1 MRSSARPLLV
11 GLASAVLFA
20 VACNQPPVADIG
32 IPQAGG
38 GLPVTVFVP
47 AGVDPADLQI
57 ALDGQDVRSLFTA
70 GPTGLVASLPL
81 PAPGAHELLV
91 TRPVA
96 PLGSVGRKKA
106 FDVPA
111 PAPTLISVDP
121 AGSIPVTSWLR
132 FQFASDVDASML
144 AGFGFAISCGG
155 QVVPRL
161 AYTVEHQNVVLD
173 PSVDLPAGTCRVV
186 WRDATGATDRSF
198 PVAARAAT
206 EPAAPIY
213 DRDDDTEL
221 APLPDDWW
229 TIDDPGSPTG
239 VRLYFVA
246 PPFGD
251 LRDQVIAGLGQSMAD
266 LDGWSPVN
274 PIVLSFSH
282 AVDRSLLPA
291 DEFAAE
297 DAFSPLALFD
307 ADPASPDYGERVP
320 FMVEARDDPAPDG
333 TTDHTLVLYPSIMLR
348 AHGRYAVVVTDR
360 LFAAGDASRPIDRS
374 AFFDRVVAPPTP
386 LTTDA
391 EAFLRDVDV
400 PLLDF
405 LETVPA
411 VPIHREDVSLVVRIT
426 TRSTLRDPSDLVA
439 IKENALAAPPP
450 PLTVTSIT
458 SSAQRRLIVRGTL
471 ALPSYLGDPDAS
483 VLTRDATG
491 RPQSVRTENVPFT
504 MSLPNQALTGLVP
517 IVIFQHGSPGSQE
530 DVLSSNNEFLDDA
543 GYAIL
548 GIQDTANR
556 RYGADS
562 TAQTAGVLFHLINYG
577 HIPLLELQTHADLQ
591 ALLRAIVGIAAR
603 DWLPNG
609 APDGKLEL
617 DPSRI
622 VYRGVSFGSH
632 HSLGFLPFAPEVR
645 ASASIV
651 GAGRFYEN
659 SIHQIDHYDVINQI
673 HSFIPDMRPIEL
685 IVGLAALQN
694 DEDRQDPH
702 FLARYLYRDRQAIA
716 GIPASAPPP
725 SLLWLEGIGDTVVSN
740 NATRAAARELGI
752 PQVERVK
759 RASPGLDRVSAP
771 LAGNMAGGARTAGH
785 FQYDPPNTPS
795 CVSSATLEGHF
806 CPQRATEARTQILQ
820 FFSTA
825 LSGVAP
831 TIVDPLP

>member
-1 MRSSARPLLV
+1 MRSTARPVLIALAVPILLA
-11 GLASAVLFA
+11 L
-20 VACNQPPVADIG
+20 ACNQPPVADIG
-32 IPQAGG
+32 LPQAGG

-57 ALDGQDVRSLFTA
+57 ALDGSDVRSLFTA
-70 GPTGLVASLPL
+70 GPTGLVATLPL

-96 PLGSVGRKKA
+96 PLGTVGRKKA

-111 PAPTLISVDP
+111 PAPTLTSVAP
-121 AGSIPVTSWLR
+121 AGSIPVTAWLR

-144 AGFGFAISCGG
+144 AGFGFAISCNG
-155 QVVPRL
+155 QVVQRL
-161 AYTVEHQNVVLD
+161 AYTVASRSVVLD
-173 PSVDLPAGTCRVV
+173 PSVDLPAGPCRVV
-186 WRDATGATDRSF
+186 WRDATGATERSF
-198 PVAARAAT
+198 TVAARAAT
-206 EPAAPIY
+206 APASAVY
-213 DRDDDTEL
+213 DRDDPAQL
-221 APLPDDWW
+221 SPLPDDWW
-229 TIDDPGSPTG
+229 TGDDPTSPTG
-239 VRLYFVA
+239 VRLFFTA
-246 PPFGD
+246 PEFGD
-251 LRDQVIAGLGQSMAD
+251 LRDSVIGGIAQSIAD

-282 AVDRSLLPA
+282 PVDRSQLPA
-291 DEFAAE
+291 DEFAAQ
-297 DAFSPLALFD
+297 DPFSPLCLFD
-307 ADPASPDYGERVP
+307 ADPASPDYGARVP
-320 FMVEARDDPAPDG
+320 FLVEARDDPAPDG
-333 TTDHTLVLYPSIMLR
+333 TTDHSLILFPSIMLR
-348 AHGRYAVVVTDR
+348 PQGRYAVVVTQR
-360 LFAAGDASRPIDRS
+360 LFAAGDPTRPIGRS

-386 LTTDA
+386 DTTGAEGFIRDA
-391 EAFLRDVDV
+391 VD

-411 VPIHREDVSLVVRIT
+411 VPIQRGDVALVVRIT
-426 TRSTLRDPSDLVA
+426 TRSYLRDPSDMVA

-471 ALPSYLGDPDAS
+471 ALPTYLGDPDAS
-483 VLTRDATG
+483 ILTRDATG
-491 RPQSVRTENVPFT
+491 RPQSLGTENVPFT
-504 MSLPNQALTGLVP
+504 MTLPNQALTGPVP

-548 GIQDTANR
+548 GIQDTTNR

-562 TAQTAGVLFHLINYG
+562 TAQTVGVLFHLINYG

-591 ALLRAIVGIAAR
+591 ALLRAIVGIAAH

-609 APDGKLEL
+609 APDGVLEL

-645 ASASIV
+645 ASASVV

-659 SIHQIDHYDVINQI
+659 SIHQIDHYDVLTQI
-673 HSFIPDMRPIEL
+673 HAFLPALRPIEL
-685 IVGLAALQN
+685 LVGLAALQN

-702 FLARYLYRDRQAIA
+702 FLARYLYRERLPIA

-759 RASPGLDRVSAP
+759 RASPGLDRVAAP
-771 LAGNMAGGARTAGH
+771 LAGNMVGGTRTAGH

-795 CVSSATLEGHF
+795 CVASATLEGHF

-820 FFSTA
+820 FFSGA
-825 LSGVAP
+825 LSGAAP